1 MFSWLP
7 FGQCHFS
14 ASATLVSL
22 TGNLRHMCTKPTSH
36 REGHWQVLAT
46 WWTAVYV
53 SAPGFQVVK
62 KGVKVQQPSWI
73 FPTTFLLPFKHAWP
87 AVGCNIHSDTRALTI
102 SSESC
107 WTKAVGSQT
116 EVSNFKQQ
124 IFSIWDIAKKQQQ
137 LIQLSSHHSHGAW
150 LIPRFMGFRGR
161 RFAFFPHAFGP
172 KKFLKFLISSAPPR
186 CIPIEVI

>member
-1 MFSWLP
+1 M
-7 FGQCHFS
+7 
-14 ASATLVSL
+14 
-22 TGNLRHMCTKPTSH
+22 
-36 REGHWQVLAT
+36 
-46 WWTAVYV
+46 
-53 SAPGFQVVK
+53 K
-62 KGVKVQQPSWI
+62 KGVKIQQPSWI

-107 WTKAVGSQT
+107 LDESRGVPNRG
-116 EVSNFKQQ
+116 
-124 IFSIWDIAKKQQQ
+124 QQ
-137 LIQLSSHHSHGAW
+137 LQTTNIFHLGYRKKTTTTYPNFHPITLMEHE

-161 RFAFFPHAFGP
+161 RFAFFLHAFGP